1 MTQSLTSFFDKNLT
15 KIIHTVH
22 LYSKC
27 TVVSA
32 LCRGGNE
39 IKQLTV
45 QQVES
50 SAETADQGPR
60 IQAGFMTFLI

>member
-1 MTQSLTSFFDKNLT
+1 M
-15 KIIHTVH
+15 
-22 LYSKC
+22 
-27 TVVSA
+27 VSA
-32 LCRGGNE
+32 LRRGGNE

-60 IQAGFMTFLI
+60 IQAGFMTFFFSFFENL